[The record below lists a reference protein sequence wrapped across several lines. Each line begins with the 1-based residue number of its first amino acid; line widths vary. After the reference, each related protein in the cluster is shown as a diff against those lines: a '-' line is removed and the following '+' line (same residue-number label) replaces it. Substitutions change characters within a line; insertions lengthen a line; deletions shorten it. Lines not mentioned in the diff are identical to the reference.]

1 MKEKRKN
8 IRYATSTRIRINEN
22 QNIILF
28 LKDICVSGCAITNS
42 TGDSDTDVPEISDGY
57 PEINQEYRML
67 IIPEI
72 ESRVMPFELA
82 VELCWAHTQG
92 KIYEA
97 GGLISGYP
105 EGGQYQSFANYLAWR
120 TARI

>member
-1 MKEKRKN
+1 MGKRKN
-8 IRYATSTRIRINEN
+8 IRYAASARIRINEN
-22 QNIILF
+22 QNILLF
-28 LKDICVSGCAITNS
+28 LKDICISGCAITNS
-42 TGDSDTDVPEISDGY
+42 TSDSDKGVRATSGGY
-57 PEINQEYRML
+57 PEINREYRML

-72 ESRVMPFELA
+72 ESRVTPFELA

-105 EGGQYQSFANYLAWR
+105 EGGQYQLFANYLAWR
-120 TARI
+120 TAHI